1 MKLFLV
7 LAALC
12 AQTTALEQQAASLS
26 ATAQAS
32 SPFAGVNVGIKSDDA
47 AAAPAKKDGEQFQF
61 QADVNKLMDIII
73 NSLYSKKEIFLREL
87 ISNGSDVRAP
97 LHHAA
102 PHTQS
107 SVVAAHIPLAAP
119 RSRGVPAAA
128 GARQGAF
135 HVAHRPGDPGRGRHG
150 QARDEA
156 CRRQGSQD
164 ALAHRPRLRC
174 AARPPRRTRRAPTA
188 TPSDSR
194 PEMAGRP
201 SHSRTPWPPDAHPDP
216 P

>member
-26 ATAQAS
+26 TAAQAS
-32 SPFAGVNVGIKSDDA
+32 SPWAGVNVGIKSDDAA

-87 ISNGSDVRAP
+87 ISNGSDVRAT
-97 LHHAA
+97 LAA
-102 PHTQS
+102 PRRTPHLQ

-119 RSRGVPAAA
+119 RSRGVRAAA
-128 GARQGAF
+128 GARQGPF
-135 HVAHRPGDPGRGRHG
+135 HVAHRPGHAGRGRHG

-156 CRRQGSQD
+156 HRRQGRQD
-164 ALAHRPRLRC
+164 PHPHRPRLRC
-174 AARPPRRTRRAPTA
+174 AARPPRPLRRTRFAPTV
-188 TPSDSR
+188 TTR
-194 PEMAGRP
+194 L
-201 SHSRTPWPPDAHPDP
+201 SH
-216 P
+216 

>member
-1 MKLFLV
+1 MLDHAEPSTSASDDSAEPVDSATFADMKLFLV

-97 LHHAA
+97 LH
-102 PHTQS
+102 P
-107 SVVAAHIPLAAP
+107 
-119 RSRGVPAAA
+119 
-128 GARQGAF
+128 
-135 HVAHRPGDPGRGRHG
+135 
-150 QARDEA
+150 
-156 CRRQGSQD
+156 
-164 ALAHRPRLRC
+164 
-174 AARPPRRTRRAPTA
+174 
-188 TPSDSR
+188 TPSQV
-194 PEMAGRP
+194 
-201 SHSRTPWPPDAHPDP
+201 
-216 P
+216 